1 MKRNDACMV
10 HRRTMAKEAI
20 RAEEAKGA
28 ATTQ

>member
-1 MKRNDACMV
+1 MV
-10 HRRTMAKEAI
+10 HRRTLAKEAI